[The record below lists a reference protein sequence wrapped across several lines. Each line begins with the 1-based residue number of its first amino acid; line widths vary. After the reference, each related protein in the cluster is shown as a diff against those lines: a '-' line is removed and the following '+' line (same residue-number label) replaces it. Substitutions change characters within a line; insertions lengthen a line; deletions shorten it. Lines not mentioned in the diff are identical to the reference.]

1 MEKVQQIIKQFLI
14 DGEVLSVKLF
24 GSGHV
29 NRTFL
34 VETTKRKYVLQ
45 KINTF
50 AFTRPKEL
58 MDNIIKVTKCLES
71 QNVETMTF
79 VPTKDGEYYYQEQ
92 SVYRMYIFVDDV
104 VVFEKIPN
112 SMVFKQAGFAFGDFI
127 NHLKE
132 FNANDLAET
141 IKDFHNTPKRF
152 ADFKQAVKENAS
164 GRANTCLEEINFVLE
179 REDTLKIAVTEL
191 ANGNLPVRVTH
202 NDTKLNNILI
212 DEKTLIPRMV
222 IDLDTVMAGSLIYD
236 FGDAIRFGASTADE
250 DEKDLTKVHFNMD
263 LFCAFSEGFC
273 SALKDTLTDREWE
286 LLSYGAYLMTI
297 ECGMRFLADYIQ
309 GDVYFSTAYPE
320 HNLVRARTQLKLAK
334 EMQETFTQTNE
345 FIKSLKKR
353 LKA

>member
-1 MEKVQQIIKQFLI
+1 MEKVQRIIEHFSI
-14 DGEVLSVKLF
+14 EGEVLSIKPF
-24 GSGHV
+24 GGGHV

-50 AFTRPKEL
+50 AFNRPKEL
-58 MDNIIKVTKCLES
+58 MENIIKVTKCLEK
-71 QNVETMTF
+71 QNIETMTF
-79 VPTKDGEYYYQEQ
+79 IPTKAGGYYYQEQ
-92 SVYRMYIFVDDV
+92 EVYRMYEFVDNV
-104 VVFEKIPN
+104 VAFEKIPN
-112 SMVFKQAGFAFGDFI
+112 ALVFKQAGFAYGDFI
-127 NHLKE
+127 NRLKE
-132 FNANDLAET
+132 FNANDLTET

-152 ADFKQAVKENAS
+152 NDFKQAVKEDAS
-164 GRANTCLEEINFVLE
+164 GRTKTCLEEINFVLE
-179 REDTLKIAVTEL
+179 RENTLSVAVTEL
-191 ANGNLPVRVTH
+191 TCGKLPVRVTH

-212 DEKTLIPRMV
+212 DEKTLKPRMV

-250 DEKDLTKVHFNMD
+250 DEKDLSKVHFDMNM
-263 LFCAFSEGFC
+263 FRAFSEGFC
-273 SALKDTLTDREWE
+273 CALKDVLTDREWE

-320 HNLVRARTQLKLAK
+320 HNLIRARTQLKLAK
-334 EMQETFTQTNE
+334 EMQENSDKANE
-345 FIKSLKKR
+345 FIKNLKKE